1 MAEFGLCL
9 AELYYLCLILF
20 YVVAELMYAYGWFLV
35 YQMFEDQGRD
45 YPPRLYPEG
54 ESNLEYKSINHNIKM
69 GDFPLIRES
78 IGQDI

>member
-1 MAEFGLCL
+1 MF
-9 AELYYLCLILF
+9 
-20 YVVAELMYAYGWFLV
+20 

-54 ESNLEYKSINHNIKM
+54 ESNLENKAINHNIEM

-78 IGQDI
+78 IGQDA

>member
-1 MAEFGLCL
+1 MHMWMS
-9 AELYYLCLILF
+9 LF
-20 YVVAELMYAYGWFLV
+20 YVLAELMYAYGWFMF

-54 ESNLEYKSINHNIKM
+54 ESNLENKAINHNIEM

-78 IGQDI
+78 IGQDA